1 MKTSGTFLCLASA
14 ASFGAMGIFGRL
26 AYDEGVTVGTLLAVR
41 FALAA
46 ALFWALVI
54 ARGQLAALRRADR
67 RDILAGLALGAVI
80 YAAQAGGYFG
90 ALERIDPS
98 LLVLL
103 IYTFPAIVAV
113 AAIALGR
120 ERADRRR
127 LAALAVVSAGLVLVL
142 ASGAGAGEPLGVA
155 VGLATAVVYSVYM
168 LVSEGISRRVPP
180 FVLSA
185 LVCTGAAVSLTAG
198 SAALGQLR
206 PGEVAPAGW
215 AWVACIAV
223 VCTVAALALLFAGLS
238 RVGPTTAAIL
248 STVEP
253 VVTVALAFVVFG
265 EVLGPV
271 QLLGGVVVLA
281 GVLVL
286 QGATRTAS
294 QVRQPSSQTSA
305 TPPPA
310 SAASSA
316 TRRVRPST
324 IPIRLEPVTRSESSC
339 GSP

>member
-26 AYDEGVTVGTLLAVR
+26 AYDDGVTVGTLLAVR

-46 ALFWALVI
+46 ALFWALVG
-54 ARGQLAALRRADR
+54 ARGEVAALRRARR
-67 RDILAGLALGAVI
+67 RDVISGLALGAVI
-80 YAAQAGGYFG
+80 YAAQAGGYFA
-90 ALERIDPS
+90 ALERLDPS

-113 AAIALGR
+113 AVLALGR

-127 LAALAVVSAGLVLVL
+127 LAALAVVSAGLVLVV
-142 ASGAGAGEPLGVA
+142 AGSGAGSGEPLGA
-155 VGLATAVVYSVYM
+155 AIGLVTAVVYSVYI

-180 FVLSA
+180 LVLSA
-185 LVCTGAAVSLTAG
+185 LVCSGAAVSLTAG

-223 VCTVAALALLFAGLS
+223 VCTVVALSLLFAGLR
-238 RVGPTTAAIL
+238 RVGPTTASIL
-248 STVEP
+248 ATIEP
-253 VVTVALAFVVFG
+253 VVTVTLAFLAFG
-265 EVLGPV
+265 DVLGTV
-271 QLLGGVVVLA
+271 QLLGGVVVLG

-286 QGATRTAS
+286 HGSGRAARTA
-294 QVRQPSSQTSA
+294 RERA
-305 TPPPA
+305 HGC
-310 SAASSA
+310 
-316 TRRVRPST
+316 RPG
-324 IPIRLEPVTRSESSC
+324 ILHA
-339 GSP
+339 